1 MQRLLYKDKALI
13 GLDISTSDIKVMAIN
28 NKKDVIGYGA
38 IDISNEKFHKSLEEN
53 DDYLLLQLKK
63 LFLEKIHGHL
73 PSPQVAVSIPTSQT
87 YSRTFSVPASTKKDL
102 REAIELEIS
111 QYIPIPVTS
120 LYVDY
125 EIISE
130 SEESI
135 NVLVSA
141 APRLLI
147 DKIVDACSR
156 VNLTVNLVEP
166 GINSIARL
174 LRDIEEG
181 DLPTVIVDISS
192 TATDVA
198 ILEKGIIRV
207 TGSTA
212 IGGNTFTLDISKKL
226 NIPLEKSHQLK
237 VIHGLNPGSRQ
248 EIITQALNPSLK
260 KISLEIRRVM
270 RYYEE
275 RIKGIKVEQLI
286 IVGGG
291 SNIPGIGE
299 FFTNNLVIPARVA
312 SPWQSLNFGKLP
324 QPAKQLKPRYIT
336 VAGIASL
343 TKEEIFK

>member
-1 MQRLLYKDKALI
+1 M
-13 GLDISTSDIKVMAIN
+13 
-28 NKKDVIGYGA
+28 
-38 IDISNEKFHKSLEEN
+38 
-53 DDYLLLQLKK
+53 
-63 LFLEKIHGHL
+63 
-73 PSPQVAVSIPTSQT
+73 
-87 YSRTFSVPASTKKDL
+87 
-102 REAIELEIS
+102 
-111 QYIPIPVTS
+111 TS

-130 SEESI
+130 SEENI

-248 EIITQALNPSLK
+248 ESITQALNPSLK